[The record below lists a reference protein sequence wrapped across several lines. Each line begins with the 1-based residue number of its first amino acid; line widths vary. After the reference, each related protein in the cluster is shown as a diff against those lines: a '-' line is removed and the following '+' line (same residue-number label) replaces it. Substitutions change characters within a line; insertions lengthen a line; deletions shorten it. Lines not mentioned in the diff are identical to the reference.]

1 MEELLNPNPKNL
13 VKEMANTPKIPQP
26 VEMQNANPLA
36 VKAVEEWIQR
46 VSQFRSEL
54 GGFSVCPYAS
64 KASYKIVE
72 CDIDK
77 LELIS
82 GYDILIY
89 IVNES
94 SLEEI
99 NKWVKYYNEKYSDWI
114 FLEDCATYDTF
125 INGVQTNN
133 GSLNLILAQPK
144 KDLLKAREALKKT
157 SYYSY
162 WSKEYYN
169 EIVGD

>member
-1 MEELLNPNPKNL
+1 MNPSPKNH
-13 VKEMANTPKIPQP
+13 VKEMANTPKTLQP

-46 VSQFRSEL
+46 VSQSRSEL

-77 LELIS
+77 LELLS
-82 GYDILIY
+82 NYDILIY

-94 SLEEI
+94 LLEEI
-99 NKWVKYYNEKYSDWI
+99 NKWIEHYNEEYSDWI

-157 SYYSY
+157 SYYSF
-162 WSKEYYN
+162 WSDEYYN